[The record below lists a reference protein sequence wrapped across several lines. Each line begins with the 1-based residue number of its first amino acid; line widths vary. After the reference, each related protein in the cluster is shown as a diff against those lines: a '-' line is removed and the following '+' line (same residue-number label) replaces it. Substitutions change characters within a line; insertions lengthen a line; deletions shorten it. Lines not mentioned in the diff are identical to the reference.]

1 MKPDLYHNRSGVRD
15 PVAAKAIREADR
27 QPDNVENAIRRMK
40 TIAGWH
46 DCEVVNRIVLRDK
59 KNRKSMAVEKR
70 GEVNDRVAVEAVR
83 KFYKVCRRLPGK
95 L

>member
-1 MKPDLYHNRSGVRD
+1 MKPDLYRNASGVRD

-46 DCEVVNRIVLRDK
+46 DCEVVGRIALRDK
-59 KNRKSMAVEKR
+59 KT
-70 GEVNDRVAVEAVR
+70 GRVW
-83 KFYKVCRRLPGK
+83 P
-95 L
+95 

>member
-1 MKPDLYHNRSGVRD
+1 MKPDLYHNASGVRD

-40 TIAGWH
+40 TIAEWH

-59 KNRKSMAVEKR
+59 KT
-70 GEVNDRVAVEAVR
+70 GHIW
-83 KFYKVCRRLPGK
+83 P
-95 L
+95 